1 MKLLIKNGKITDFK
15 NRNFK
20 TADVLI
26 EGERITAVDKKIEEK
41 NADVIDAGGLYVFPG
56 LIDVHAH
63 FREPGREDEED
74 IFSASRAAVKGGFT
88 TVCCMPNTSPAIDNA
103 GLVKYIF
110 DKGRQIG
117 LTDVLPVGAITRG
130 RDGLELSEM
139 LKMRKAGAVGFS
151 DDGSW
156 VKNTLLMRRAMEYS
170 LMNNM
175 LLILHCEDGDL
186 SKNGVM
192 NEGEISLKMGLA
204 GIPREA
210 EIISVKRDIELAKL
224 TGARVHLTHLSCRE
238 SAEAVKEA
246 KGKGLNIT
254 ADTTP
259 HYLAL
264 NENAVLGYNTNAKV
278 NPPLRVEKDRLAL
291 IEALK
296 QGVIDVIATDHAPHS
311 REEKDCEFNTASFGM
326 IGLETALAIG
336 MKLVSEGHLGL
347 IDLIE
352 KMTSRPAEILGL
364 SDKGKIES
372 GFIADVLI
380 VDPDKEWI
388 LTEDKIVSKSVN
400 TPFMNWKFKGRPK
413 HLIHRGSVVMEN
425 FKIKEVDR

>member
-1 MKLLIKNGKITDFK
+1 MKLLIKNGKIADFE

-26 EGERITAVDKKIEEK
+26 EGERITAVDKNIKDTD
-41 NADVIDAGGLYVFPG
+41 ARAIDAGGLYVFPG
-56 LIDVHAH
+56 LIDLHAH
-63 FREPGREDEED
+63 LREPGREDEED
-74 IFSASRAAVKGGFT
+74 IFSASCAAAKGGFT

-110 DKGRQIG
+110 DKGKEIG
-117 LTDVLPVGAITRG
+117 LIDILPVGAITKERA
-130 RDGLELSEM
+130 GLELSEM
-139 LKMRKAGAVGFS
+139 LKMHEAGAAGFS

-156 VKNTLLMRRAMEYS
+156 VKNSLLMRRAMEYS
-170 LMNNM
+170 LMHDM
-175 LLILHCEDGDL
+175 LLILHCEDEDL

-192 NEGEISLKMGLA
+192 NEGKISLKMGLI

-224 TGARVHLTHLSCRE
+224 TGARIHLTHLSCRE
-238 SAEAVKEA
+238 SAAAVEEA
-246 KGKGLNIT
+246 KKRGLKIT

-264 NENAVLGYNTNAKV
+264 NEDAVLDYNTNAKV
-278 NPPLRVEKDRLAL
+278 NPPLRSEGDRLAL

-296 QGVIDVIATDHAPHS
+296 KGVIDAVATDHAPHS
-311 REEKDCEFNTASFGM
+311 REEKDCEFDLASFGI
-326 IGLETALAIG
+326 IGFETALAVG
-336 MKLVSEGHLGL
+336 LKLVGEGQLEL

-352 KMTSRPAEILGL
+352 KMASKPAEILGFN
-364 SDKGKIES
+364 DKGRIKP

-380 VDPDKEWI
+380 VDPDREWN
-388 LTEDKIVSKSVN
+388 LTEDEIVSKSVN
-400 TPFMNWKFKGRPK
+400 TPFMNWKFKGCPK
-413 HLIHRGSVVMEN
+413 HLIHRGSVVVEN
-425 FKIKEVDR
+425 FKIKEVIR